1 MNDDHNRTLT
11 RLATASI
18 LPQLQRKGA
27 RLDREVKVFTG
38 TGALDGQ

>member
-1 MNDDHNRTLT
+1 MNGDHSRTLT

-27 RLDREVKVFTG
+27 RLD
-38 TGALDGQ
+38 